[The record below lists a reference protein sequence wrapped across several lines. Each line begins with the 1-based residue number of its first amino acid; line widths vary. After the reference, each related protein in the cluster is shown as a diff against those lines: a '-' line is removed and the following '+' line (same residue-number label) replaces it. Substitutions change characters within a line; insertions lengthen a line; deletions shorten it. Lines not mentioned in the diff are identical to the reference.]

1 MGVGARLAAI
11 TEAPRHVGPSVRTIR
26 GKAEELNHALAT
38 GRYQTPLRYPG
49 AKTGLANLIGRLIES
64 AKTSR
69 QVSRVDLLVEPFA
82 GGASTSLRLVGAGIV
97 DRILLADADPLV
109 AAFWQVAAAQTE
121 NLIDRMID
129 EHTRFIAHGSHIA
142 LERWD
147 YWRRW
152 KPLMGMSVDAARFEA
167 AVKCMILNR
176 TTFSG
181 ILHGRAG
188 PIGGRKQES
197 PYDIGCRFNVQ
208 ALAERLRYVGHLY
221 ETGRLIDVWC
231 KDWRDTL
238 ADVPEWYAHLI
249 PNHVLAYLD
258 PPYLQKSKKLYQRSF
273 DANGGYAPAPVAD
286 LHWSDDVVH
295 YRLAEYLR
303 RKMRFRWVLSYD
315 AQPSLL
321 ADTALY
327 RCDRMTPTAN
337 DEAYLGVKEWRI
349 SKRLVSLRY
358 TVSAKTGRGAADELL
373 ITTLPPS
380 TVPINS
386 EFRSARVISMEATA
400 SSAEASIHS
409 EE

>member
-1 MGVGARLAAI
+1 MTADGRAATEPVMAVGARLAAI
-11 TEAPRHVGPSVRTIR
+11 PEAPRQVSPSVRTIR
-26 GKAEELNHALAT
+26 EKAAELNHALAT
-38 GRYQTPLRYPG
+38 GRYQSPLRYPG
-49 AKTGLANLIGRLIES
+49 AKTGLAKLIGRLIES

-69 QVSRVDLLVEPFA
+69 QVGKVDLLVEPFA

-97 DRILLADADPLV
+97 DRILLADADPLI
-109 AAFWQVAAAQTE
+109 ASFWQVAAAQTE
-121 NLIDRMID
+121 ELIDRMSD
-129 EHTRFIAHGSHIA
+129 EHTRYIARSSHIA

-147 YWRRW
+147 YWRQW
-152 KPLMGMSVDAARFEA
+152 KPLIGMSIGAARFET
-167 AVKCMILNR
+167 AVKCLILNR

-197 PYDIGCRFNVQ
+197 PYRIDCRFNVQ
-208 ALAERLRYVGHLY
+208 ALAERLRYVGRLY

-273 DANGGYAPAPVAD
+273 DANGGYAPD
-286 LHWSDDVVH
+286 LHWSDDLVH

-303 RKMRFRWVLSYD
+303 QKMRFRWVLSYD
-315 AQPSLL
+315 EHPSLL
-321 ADTALY
+321 ADPGLY
-327 RCDRMTPTAN
+327 RGDRMTPTVD
-337 DEAYLGVKEWRI
+337 DEEYLGVKEWRI

-380 TVPINS
+380 TVPIDS
-386 EFRSARVISMEATA
+386 EFRSARR
-400 SSAEASIHS
+400 H
-409 EE
+409 